1 MSFSFGNLGSNTAG
15 AEKKTGTLFGSTTAP
30 AGGLFGQSQQQQPQ
44 QQPASSGLFGGA
56 AAPQSGGLFGA
67 PQQQHA
73 GGSSLFGQPQQQQ
86 NAGSSLFGQ
95 PQQQA
100 QQQQSQQQQQPSIS
114 NWGMPQQQQQ
124 QQGQQQQQPAFN
136 NSLFGASLQPAPPL
150 NQSQTQ
156 TIQQQRDGL
165 PQLRQSSAQAFAAG
179 SVSGHREK
187 SVVEQIRTLNDKWD
201 PQNPNCV
208 FQHYFYNSV
217 KPEEA
222 PFYGPSAGEDERKWE
237 EALSNKPSAGAIP
250 VLARGFEQ
258 VAERIRQQAAAVTA
272 LRTRLHEINNSLTL
286 LKDAHELNV
295 ASRIT
300 EAKRKHIVFTQR
312 TLALATKVQILRNR
326 GYVMDQ
332 QEEELKKKLCELE
345 KQTFDPVLGGRQQ
358 EIWARMSGVRERA
371 RILQEETE
379 KIGKSIENQQ
389 NGELLSDDDQKAL
402 EKVGSITSHTE
413 NYVLIQPNSSSG
425 TTTGSSNTSRN
436 GSMTQKTNT
445 RCGRQRSS
453 RGLRS
458 TRVAVDDV
466 LECTIFNHLEKFL
479 RWENGALRDTSDKRI
494 ASMLE
499 LIHNGIESVLPP

>member
-1 MSFSFGNLGSNTAG
+1 MSFSFGNLGST
-15 AEKKTGTLFGSTTAP
+15 EKKTGTLFGSSTAP
-30 AGGLFGQSQQQQPQ
+30 AGGLFGQSQQQQPAQ
-44 QQPASSGLFGGA
+44 QAAPSLFGGA
-56 AAPQSGGLFGA
+56 AAPQSGGLFGST
-67 PQQQHA
+67 QQQNT

-86 NAGSSLFGQ
+86 QQQQQQNAGSSLWGQ
-95 PQQQA
+95 
-100 QQQQSQQQQQPSIS
+100 
-114 NWGMPQQQQQ
+114 PQQQQQ
-124 QQGQQQQQPAFN
+124 QPQQNAGSSLWGQPQQQQQQQQQQQPAFN
-136 NSLFGASLQPAPPL
+136 NSLFGASLQPAPAL
-150 NQSQTQ
+150 NQSQAQ

-165 PQLRQSSAQAFAAG
+165 PQLRQSSAQPFAAG

-187 SVVEQIRTLNDKWD
+187 SVVEQIRMINDKWD
-201 PQNPNCV
+201 PENANCV
-208 FQHYFYNSV
+208 FQHYFYNAV

-237 EALSNKPSAGAIP
+237 EALSNKPSPGAIP

-258 VAERIRQQAAAVTA
+258 VAERIHQQQAAVTA

-332 QEEELKKKLCELE
+332 QEEELKKKLGELE
-345 KQTFDPVLGGRQQ
+345 RQTFDPVLGGRQE

-379 KIGKSIENQQ
+379 KIGKSIESQQ
-389 NGELLSDDDQKAL
+389 NGELLSEDDQKAL
-402 EKVGSITSHTE
+402 DKVCSAIVLMTE
-413 NYVLIQPNSSSG
+413 RMLTLCYSFSR

-436 GSMTQKTNT
+436 GSKTQ
-445 RCGRQRSS
+445 R
-453 RGLRS
+453 RS
-458 TRVAVDDV
+458 TPHGRRRNNHGQQSDRLTNAADS
-466 LECTIFNHLEKFL
+466 ECTIYRRLGDILLAEK
-479 RWENGALRDTSDKRI
+479 RALRDYHGGGTHSKR
-494 ASMLE
+494 
-499 LIHNGIESVLPP
+499 V